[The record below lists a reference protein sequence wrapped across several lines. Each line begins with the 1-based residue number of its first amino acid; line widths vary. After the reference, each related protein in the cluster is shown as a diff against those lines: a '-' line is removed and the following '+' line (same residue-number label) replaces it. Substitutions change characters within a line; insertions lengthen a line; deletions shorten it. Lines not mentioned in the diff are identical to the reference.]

1 MHKNHPGF
9 VKIRKLKDRF
19 MSIKKKRI
27 LPVSIKMDV
36 TNRLNMAAFKIPKQ
50 KEIQRYTTLFNV
62 LAKYGFEDVLVNS
75 GITKVIPKSYL
86 KKHPN
91 TEKNLSFSTYARI
104 RMVLEELGPTYVKL
118 GQILSNREDML
129 PLGLIKELEKLQ
141 DHVPQLKNFDV
152 KKTIEEELN
161 VDPSDC
167 FRSIDTEPLAAAS
180 LAQVHRAQL
189 LNGDEVVLKIQRPYI
204 ENVIESDLLVMK
216 QLAQSLEKH
225 STQAQAFQPVRIIAS
240 FEQSIREELQFLR
253 ETDNTE
259 RFAKNFEGN
268 EMIHVPSVYHQ
279 LSTNRLICMEFIDGI
294 KVSETGKLK
303 TAGIDPKVVAKVG
316 VDLYIEQIL
325 EHGFFHADPHPGNIF
340 VLPHTKQ
347 ICFLDFGMM
356 GSVMP
361 NDKEALGDL
370 LLYFLRKN
378 IKKIIT
384 LLEKIAVKT
393 DIPDHKKLEQDLF
406 ELIEGVS
413 NTAIQNIK
421 LGVVLN
427 QFKTV
432 LYENK
437 IVLPHYVYILI
448 RGLII
453 IEGVGRKLDPTFN
466 MTNNLEPYTSAIV
479 RRRFSL
485 KRLFKKNLRR
495 FQDIN
500 DLVDTLPDDINA
512 ILKKI
517 KDGKLVVVHEHKGLR
532 EFQVA
537 MSNSV
542 NRLVFAVIIAALSIG
557 SSILVMAQMP
567 PLVGGIPLLGAIG
580 FILSAILGFYIVI
593 SIFRNDKS

>member
-1 MHKNHPGF
+1 M
-9 VKIRKLKDRF
+9 
-19 MSIKKKRI
+19 
-27 LPVSIKMDV
+27 

-50 KEIQRYTTLFNV
+50 KEIQRYITLFNV
-62 LAKYGFEDVLVNS
+62 LAKYGFEDVLVHS
-75 GITKVIPKSYL
+75 GIAKVIPKSYL
-86 KKHPN
+86 GGHPDAK
-91 TEKNLSFSTYARI
+91 KNLSFSTYAHI

-118 GQILSNREDML
+118 GQIFSNREDML
-129 PLGLIKELEKLQ
+129 PPELTKELEKLQ

-152 KKTIEEELN
+152 QKTVETELN
-161 VDPSDC
+161 MATSEC
-167 FRSIDTEPLAAAS
+167 FLSIDPDPLAAAS
-180 LAQVHRAQL
+180 LAQVHRAKL
-189 LNGDEVVLKIQRPYI
+189 LNGEDVVLKNQRPNI
-204 ENVIESDLLVMK
+204 EEVIESDLLIMK
-216 QLAQSLEKH
+216 QVAKALEKH
-225 STQAQAFQPVRIIAS
+225 SAQAQAFQPVRIIAS
-240 FEQSIREELQFLR
+240 FEQSIHEELQFSR
-253 ETDNTE
+253 EMDNTE
-259 RFAKNFEGN
+259 KFAKNFEDN
-268 EMIHVPSVYHQ
+268 EMIHVPKVYRQ
-279 LSTNRLICMEFIDGI
+279 FSTNRIICMEYIDGI
-294 KVSETGKLK
+294 KVSETDQLR
-303 TAGIDPKVVAKVG
+303 AANIDPSAVAKVG
-316 VDLYIEQIL
+316 VDLYLTQVL

-340 VLPHTKQ
+340 VLPHTGQ

-356 GSVMP
+356 GTIMP
-361 NDKEALGDL
+361 NDKEALGEL

-378 IKKIIT
+378 VKKIIN

-393 DIPDHKKLEQDLF
+393 DIPDHKKLEQDLY
-406 ELIEGVS
+406 ELIESVS

-421 LGVVLN
+421 LGAILN

-437 IVLPHYVYILI
+437 IVLPHYVYMLI

-485 KRLFKKNLRR
+485 KRLFKKNLSR

-517 KDGKLVVVHEHKGLR
+517 KDGKLVVVHEHKGLN
-532 EFQVA
+532 EFQNA
-537 MSNSV
+537 MSKSV

-567 PLVGGIPLLGAIG
+567 PLVNGIPLLGAVG
-580 FILSAILGFYIVI
+580 FVVSAILGFYIVI
-593 SIFRNDKS
+593 SIFRNDRY

>member
-1 MHKNHPGF
+1 
-9 VKIRKLKDRF
+9 
-19 MSIKKKRI
+19 
-27 LPVSIKMDV
+27 V

-50 KEIQRYTTLFNV
+50 KEIQRYITLFNV
-62 LAKYGFEDVLVNS
+62 LAKYGFEDVLVHS
-75 GITKVIPKSYL
+75 GIAKVIPKSYL
-86 KKHPN
+86 GGHPDAK
-91 TEKNLSFSTYARI
+91 KNLSFSTYAHI

-118 GQILSNREDML
+118 GQIFSNREDML
-129 PLGLIKELEKLQ
+129 PPELTKELEKLQ

-152 KKTIEEELN
+152 QKTVETELN
-161 VDPSDC
+161 MATSEC
-167 FRSIDTEPLAAAS
+167 FLSIDPDPLAAAS
-180 LAQVHRAQL
+180 LAQVHRAKL
-189 LNGDEVVLKIQRPYI
+189 LNGEDVVLKIQRPNI
-204 ENVIESDLLVMK
+204 EEVIESDLLIMK
-216 QLAQSLEKH
+216 QVAKALEKH
-225 STQAQAFQPVRIIAS
+225 SAQAQAFQPVRIIAS
-240 FEQSIREELQFLR
+240 FEQSIHEELQFSR
-253 ETDNTE
+253 EMDNTE
-259 RFAKNFEGN
+259 KFAKNFEDN
-268 EMIHVPSVYHQ
+268 EMIHVPKVYRQ
-279 LSTNRLICMEFIDGI
+279 FSTNRIICMEYIDGI
-294 KVSETGKLK
+294 KVSETDQLR
-303 TAGIDPKVVAKVG
+303 AANIDPSAVAKVG
-316 VDLYIEQIL
+316 VDLYLTQVL

-340 VLPHTKQ
+340 VLPHTGQ

-356 GSVMP
+356 GTIMP
-361 NDKEALGDL
+361 NDKEALGEL

-378 IKKIIT
+378 VKKIIN

-393 DIPDHKKLEQDLF
+393 DIPDHKKLEQDLY
-406 ELIEGVS
+406 ELIESVS

-421 LGVVLN
+421 LGAILN

-437 IVLPHYVYILI
+437 IVLPHYVYMLI

-485 KRLFKKNLRR
+485 KRLFKKNLSR

-517 KDGKLVVVHEHKGLR
+517 KDGKLVVVHEHKGLN
-532 EFQVA
+532 EFQNA
-537 MSNSV
+537 MSKSV

-567 PLVGGIPLLGAIG
+567 PLVNGIPLLGAVG
-580 FILSAILGFYIVI
+580 FVVSAILGFYIVI
-593 SIFRNDKS
+593 SIFRNDRY

>member
-1 MHKNHPGF
+1 M
-9 VKIRKLKDRF
+9 
-19 MSIKKKRI
+19 
-27 LPVSIKMDV
+27 

-50 KEIQRYTTLFNV
+50 KEIQRYITLFNV
-62 LAKYGFEDVLVNS
+62 LAKYGFEDVLVHS
-75 GITKVIPKSYL
+75 GIAKVIPKSYL
-86 KKHPN
+86 GGHPDAK
-91 TEKNLSFSTYARI
+91 KNLSFSTYAHI

-118 GQILSNREDML
+118 GQIFSNREDML
-129 PLGLIKELEKLQ
+129 PPELTKELEKLQ

-152 KKTIEEELN
+152 QKTVETELN
-161 VDPSDC
+161 MATSEC
-167 FRSIDTEPLAAAS
+167 FLSIDPDPLAAAS
-180 LAQVHRAQL
+180 LAQVHRAKL
-189 LNGDEVVLKIQRPYI
+189 LNGEDVVLKIQRPNI
-204 ENVIESDLLVMK
+204 EEVIESDLLIMK
-216 QLAQSLEKH
+216 QVAKALEKH
-225 STQAQAFQPVRIIAS
+225 SAQAQAFQPVRIIAS
-240 FEQSIREELQFLR
+240 FEQSIHEELQFSR
-253 ETDNTE
+253 EMDNTE
-259 RFAKNFEGN
+259 KFAKNFEDN
-268 EMIHVPSVYHQ
+268 EMIHVPKVYRQ
-279 LSTNRLICMEFIDGI
+279 FSTNRIICMEYIDGI
-294 KVSETGKLK
+294 KVSETDQLR
-303 TAGIDPKVVAKVG
+303 AANIDPSAVAKVG
-316 VDLYIEQIL
+316 VDLYLTQVL

-340 VLPHTKQ
+340 VLPHTGQ

-356 GSVMP
+356 GTIMP
-361 NDKEALGDL
+361 NDKEALGEL

-378 IKKIIT
+378 VKKIIN

-393 DIPDHKKLEQDLF
+393 DIPDHKKLEQDLY
-406 ELIEGVS
+406 ELIESVS

-421 LGVVLN
+421 LGAILN

-437 IVLPHYVYILI
+437 IVLPHYVYMLI

-485 KRLFKKNLRR
+485 KRLFKKNLSR

-517 KDGKLVVVHEHKGLR
+517 KDGKLVVVHEHKGLN
-532 EFQVA
+532 EFQNA
-537 MSNSV
+537 MSKSV

-567 PLVGGIPLLGAIG
+567 PLVNGIPLLGAVG
-580 FILSAILGFYIVI
+580 FVVSAILGFYIVI
-593 SIFRNDKS
+593 SIFRNDRY